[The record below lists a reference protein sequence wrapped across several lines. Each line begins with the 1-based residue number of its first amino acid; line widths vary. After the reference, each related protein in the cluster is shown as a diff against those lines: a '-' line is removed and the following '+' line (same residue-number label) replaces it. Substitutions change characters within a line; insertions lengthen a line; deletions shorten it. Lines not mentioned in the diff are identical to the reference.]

1 MLEKLPGLE
10 LEQLYILFTCMWN
23 ESLIKTLISNSV
35 HTTRFCYNL
44 KLSGTHKVERLESR
58 TILKIFGSMI
68 TKMLQYDSL
77 KLFDYLIRFK
87 YIHAKTNN
95 AVDIYNS
102 AHEAFLE

>member
-1 MLEKLPGLE
+1 
-10 LEQLYILFTCMWN
+10 
-23 ESLIKTLISNSV
+23 V
-35 HTTRFCYNL
+35 HTTRFWNNL

-58 TILKIFGSMI
+58 RILKIFGSMR

-95 AVDIYNS
+95 AVDIYYS